1 MLRFLIASA
10 VYRDGLAG
18 VFTYGAILG
27 VTVFGLT
34 NPPIAFGI
42 IASIVAGIGAMVGG
56 FIDDKIG
63 TKRTIVVA
71 LIGLIIAG
79 SCVFIFAGFGPI
91 TFWACGLT
99 LSLFVGPAQASSRTY
114 MARMAPKGR
123 EGEVFGLY
131 QTTGEAGSYI
141 VPALW
146 VVTLTLAK
154 AAGLPNFSLYGI
166 LAIVLVLAVG
176 LFLLLRVDK
185 KKN

>member
-1 MLRFLIASA
+1 
-10 VYRDGLAG
+10 
-18 VFTYGAILG
+18 
-27 VTVFGLT
+27 
-34 NPPIAFGI
+34 
-42 IASIVAGIGAMVGG
+42 MVGG

-91 TFWACGLT
+91 TFWVCGLT

-114 MARMAPKGR
+114 MARLAPKGR
-123 EGEVFGLY
+123 EGEIFGLY

-166 LAIVLVLAVG
+166 LAIVVVLAIG